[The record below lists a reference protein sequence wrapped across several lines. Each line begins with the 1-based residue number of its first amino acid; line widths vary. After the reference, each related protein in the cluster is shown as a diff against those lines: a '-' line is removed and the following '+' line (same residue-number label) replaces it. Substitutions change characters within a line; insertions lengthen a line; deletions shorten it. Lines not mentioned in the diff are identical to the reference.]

1 MFLVDGS
8 INVGRENFKEIMIF
22 INNLL
27 DMFFTERDDLQI
39 GLAHYAEDV
48 NDGFYLNTY
57 SNRDDILN
65 AIGQIEYKGGRRLNT
80 GAALRTIQ
88 DVYFSKERGSRAD
101 EGTPQILITVT
112 GGNSADDSKS
122 AVLGLKNKGVRV
134 FAVGLGNIQNE
145 LENLASE
152 PSMVAR
158 ASAVVELSE
167 LNEEILGTLDDEV
180 KGKLCVGA
188 KEPPKSKRS
197 SIMCFL
203 LVSDTLN

>member
-8 INVGRENFKEIMIF
+8 INVGREDFKEIMLF
-22 INNLL
+22 INNLIDL
-27 DMFFTERDDLQI
+27 FFTERDNLQI

-57 SNRDDILN
+57 SNRDEILN

-80 GAALRTIQ
+80 GAALRNIQ
-88 DVYFSKERGSRAD
+88 DVYFSKQRGSRAD

-112 GGNSADDSKS
+112 GGNSADDIKS

-134 FAVGLGNIQNE
+134 FAVGVGNIQNE
-145 LENLASE
+145 LENLASA

-158 ASAVVELSE
+158 ASNVLGLSE
-167 LNEEILGTLDDEV
+167 LNEQILETLDDEV
-180 KGKLCVGA
+180 KGKSCVDV
-188 KEPPKSKRS
+188 KELAKSKRS
-197 SIMCFL
+197 NIMCFL
-203 LVSDTLN
+203 LVKLND